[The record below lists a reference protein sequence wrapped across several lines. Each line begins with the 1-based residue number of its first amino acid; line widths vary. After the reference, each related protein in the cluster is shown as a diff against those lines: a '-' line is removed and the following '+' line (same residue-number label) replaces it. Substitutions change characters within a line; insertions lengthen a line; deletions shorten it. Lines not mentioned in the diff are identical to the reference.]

1 MAIKARIVTI
11 ALRVGFLVPFL
22 YFGIQLAAAPFF
34 PGYSFLARDAST
46 LGSLGSRLP
55 SLFNVGC
62 LVIGLL
68 TLIAAW
74 GVFRAFQIL
83 EVGAIISWLTTLALV
98 SSALGSIN
106 AGLFPLPDPRHTDG
120 VLALC
125 GAGIF
130 LLPFFLP
137 VALWKLLERGPVTAY
152 FVANIVAMVALV
164 PIMSGLVQRFAIG
177 AGIDMPGF
185 QTFLNNYQ
193 GLLQRIAALIIFV
206 PISVSARFLIFRL
219 APERTAGRTGLQS
232 RRDGSRQHL

>member
-1 MAIKARIVTI
+1 MAIRAKNVTV
-11 ALRVGFLVPFL
+11 ALRVGLVVPFL

-55 SLFNVGC
+55 SLFNIGS

-83 EVGAIISWLTTLALV
+83 GVGAIISWLTTLALL

-106 AGLFPLPDPRHTDG
+106 AGFFPLPDPRHTDG

-130 LLPFFLP
+130 LLPFLLP
-137 VALWKLLERGPVTAY
+137 MALWKLLERGPLTIY
-152 FVANIVAMVALV
+152 FFTNIVVMVALV
-164 PIMSGLVQRFAIG
+164 PIMSGLVQRFGIS

-206 PISVSARFLIFRL
+206 PISVSARILTFRL
-219 APERTAGRTGLQS
+219 ALENGWKTGLQS
-232 RRDGSRQHL
+232 QRDESRQHL